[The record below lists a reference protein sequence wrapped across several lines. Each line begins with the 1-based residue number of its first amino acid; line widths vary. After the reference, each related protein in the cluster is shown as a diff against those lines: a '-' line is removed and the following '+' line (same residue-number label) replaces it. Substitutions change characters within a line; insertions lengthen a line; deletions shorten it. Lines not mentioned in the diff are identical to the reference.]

1 MGGHAVCLIHDG
13 DIPLHLLQQPHETI
27 IARNLVH
34 AHDEVG
40 VRFKGVLAGGIVA
53 GSIENLEVEVEFL
66 GELIPPLLHQTTRHH
81 NDGTL
86 TTGAQ
91 NKFLQIQAGHNGF
104 SRAGVVGKQKPQ
116 GNPRQQFLI
125 HSPNL
130 VRQRVDVGTING
142 NHGIMT
148 DRIGDAQC
156 LGDEPEIVGVTVES
170 RYIARFGNDFHPGET
185 IRGEDNRRVMPS
197 LITVNYFG
205 GNIIESIHV
214 FDGDRLVWNNA
225 ADPLTIA

>member
-1 MGGHAVCLIHDG
+1 MRLIHDG
-13 DIPLHLLQQPHETI
+13 HIPLHLLQQPHETI
-27 IARNLVH
+27 IARNLIH

-40 VRFKGVLAGGIVA
+40 VRFKGVFAGGIVT
-53 GSIENLEVEVEFL
+53 GGIEHFEVEVEFL
-66 GELIPPLLHQTTRHH
+66 GELIPPLLHQTTGHH
-81 NDGTL
+81 NDGAL

-91 NKFLQIQAGHNGF
+91 NKFLQIEAGHNGF

-116 GNPRQQFLI
+116 GNSRQQFLI

-130 VRQRVDVGTING
+130 VRQRVNVRTIDG
-142 NHGIMT
+142 NHGIVASS
-148 DRIGDAQC
+148 IGDAQG

-170 RYIARFGNDFHPGET
+170 RYIARLSNYFHPGEA

-197 LITVNYFG
+197 LITVNYLG
-205 GNIIESIHV
+205 GNIIESIHM
-214 FDGDRLVWNNA
+214 FDSDRLVWNNA

>member
-1 MGGHAVCLIHDG
+1 MRLIHDG

-40 VRFKGVLAGGIVA
+40 MRFKGVFAGGIVT
-53 GSIENLEVEVEFL
+53 GGIENLEVEVEFL
-66 GELIPPLLHQTTRHH
+66 GELIPPLLHQATRHH

-91 NKFLQIQAGHNGF
+91 NKFLQIEAGHNGF

-116 GNPRQQFLI
+116 GDSRQQLLI
-125 HSPNL
+125 HGPNL
-130 VRQRVDVGTING
+130 VRQRVDVGTIDG
-142 NHGIMT
+142 NHGIVAG
-148 DRIGDAQC
+148 RIGDAQC
-156 LGDEPEIVGVTVES
+156 LGDEPEIVGVPVES

-197 LITVNYFG
+197 LITVNYLG

-214 FDGDRLVWNNA
+214 FDSDRLVWNNA
-225 ADPLTIA
+225 ADPLAIA

>member
-27 IARNLVH
+27 IARNLIH

-40 VRFKGVLAGGIVA
+40 VRFKGVFAGGIVT
-53 GSIENLEVEVEFL
+53 GGIEHFEVEVEFL
-66 GELIPPLLHQTTRHH
+66 GELIPPLLHQPTRHH

-91 NKFLQIQAGHNGF
+91 NKFLQIEAGHNGF

-116 GNPRQQFLI
+116 RDSRQQFLI
-125 HSPNL
+125 HGPNL
-130 VRQRVDVGTING
+130 VRQRVNVRTIDG
-142 NHGIMT
+142 NHRVMAG
-148 DRIGDAQC
+148 RIGNAQR
-156 LGDEPEIVGVTVES
+156 LGDEPEIVGVPIKS

-185 IRGEDNRRVMPS
+185 IRGEDNRRVMPG

-225 ADPLTIA
+225 ADPLAIA